1 MNEHVL
7 NFVLPDSAPVNSATL
22 SIPNHFKFL
31 NWEGHESL
39 TDLTNFTRELNHIL
53 SLIPED
59 ELDEADYEP
68 NCGWHL
74 FTTNQGAIK
83 YAFDHGFLCE
93 HCTACSSAYDQMTEG
108 NVCKDC
114 WHTQLP
120 VSVDPVKFLMLV
132 KGETTGKVFK
142 PVDIPLSISLTFN
155 NGPLK
160 CLTYL

>member
-7 NFVLPDSAPVNSATL
+7 DFVLPDSAPVNSATL

-53 SLIPED
+53 SLIPEE

-93 HCTACSSAYDQMTEG
+93 YCTACSSAQDQMTEG

-114 WHTQLP
+114 CSKISDYICEEMDSLQP
-120 VSVDPVKFLMLV
+120 EIKNVD
-132 KGETTGKVFK
+132 GKLIVYYNK
-142 PVDIPLSISLTFN
+142 TSNPEKTVTNSN
-155 NGPLK
+155 A
-160 CLTYL
+160 